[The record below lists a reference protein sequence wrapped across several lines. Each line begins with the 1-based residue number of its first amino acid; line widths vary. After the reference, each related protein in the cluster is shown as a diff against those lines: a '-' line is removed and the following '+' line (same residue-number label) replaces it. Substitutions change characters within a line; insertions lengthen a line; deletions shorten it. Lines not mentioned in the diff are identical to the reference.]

1 MQSGLGDSCYEI
13 IKLFG
18 LGQCFLA
25 AQEGGVVI
33 LYRGELGF
41 SHTPVKF

>member
-1 MQSGLGDSCYEI
+1 MQSGCGDSCYEI

-25 AQEGGVVI
+25 AQEGVVI

-41 SHTPVKF
+41 SHTSVKF